1 MRHKVEGRKF
11 GREKAHR
18 NAMMRNLV
26 ISLMQSERIKTT
38 LAKAKEARRLAER
51 VITYGKKDSVHHR
64 RLAFKV
70 LKNRTLV
77 KKVFDEIAPR
87 FADRKGGYTRV
98 LKMGYRRGDGAPM
111 ALLELVEQGTSPK
124 KQKDK
129 NAIKSEDLNK

>member
-51 VITYGKKDSVHHR
+51 VIT
-64 RLAFKV
+64 
-70 LKNRTLV
+70 
-77 KKVFDEIAPR
+77 
-87 FADRKGGYTRV
+87 
-98 LKMGYRRGDGAPM
+98 
-111 ALLELVEQGTSPK
+111 
-124 KQKDK
+124 
-129 NAIKSEDLNK
+129 